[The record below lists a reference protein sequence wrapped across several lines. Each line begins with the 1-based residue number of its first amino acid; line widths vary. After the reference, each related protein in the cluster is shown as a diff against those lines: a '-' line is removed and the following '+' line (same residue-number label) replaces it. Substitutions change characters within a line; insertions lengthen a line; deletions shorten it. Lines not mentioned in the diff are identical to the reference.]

1 MLARIIN
8 PLFPKSVNWK
18 TFATKIAKIVKIDR
32 LIEVKFV
39 IPPIQDMVDRHEHFQ
54 ISLFWDALVLLHQ
67 AGYTNDIWELIPV
80 GSFYHFQILEQFL
93 LKWLTFL

>member
-18 TFATKIAKIVKIDR
+18 IFATKIAKIVKIDR

-39 IPPIQDMVDRHEHFQ
+39 IPPL
-54 ISLFWDALVLLHQ
+54 SK
-67 AGYTNDIWELIPV
+67 T
-80 GSFYHFQILEQFL
+80 
-93 LKWLTFL
+93 WLTATNIFKFLFFEMHMFFYFKLGILMIFES